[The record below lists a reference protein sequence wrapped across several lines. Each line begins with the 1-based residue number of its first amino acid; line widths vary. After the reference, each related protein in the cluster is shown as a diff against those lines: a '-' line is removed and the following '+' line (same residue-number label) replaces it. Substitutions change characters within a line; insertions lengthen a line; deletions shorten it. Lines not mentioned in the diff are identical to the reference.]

1 MASSGNYVIMTVAD
15 MNCYM
20 AVDETAS
27 KTGQR
32 YGKHIR
38 MPSAFDTVVHLVGLL
53 ILTRSETGAAFPLEV
68 EESHRLKSLRSHG
81 EIIRVRGA
89 RDSPDVQ
96 KSMVHS
102 QGRRDQTCAIFHS
115 LASLYCTSQ
124 RGVKDKCKTKSNYM

>member
-1 MASSGNYVIMTVAD
+1 MTVAD
-15 MNCYM
+15 MNCYMYM

-68 EESHRLKSLRSHG
+68 EESHRHPALCCPRM
-81 EIIRVRGA
+81 A
-89 RDSPDVQ
+89 
-96 KSMVHS
+96 
-102 QGRRDQTCAIFHS
+102 
-115 LASLYCTSQ
+115 
-124 RGVKDKCKTKSNYM
+124 